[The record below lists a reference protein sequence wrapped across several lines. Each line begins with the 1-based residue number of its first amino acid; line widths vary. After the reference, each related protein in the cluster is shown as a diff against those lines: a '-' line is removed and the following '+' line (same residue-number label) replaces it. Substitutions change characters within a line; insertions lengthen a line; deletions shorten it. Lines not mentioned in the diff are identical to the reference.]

1 MKSLKILMGLLLLS
15 IISFAQYR
23 NVALQAAGL
32 TCSMCSNAINKA
44 LKPLP
49 FIENIDTDLKNNL
62 FMITIKPGTTPD
74 FDLLKKKV
82 EGAGFSVGRM
92 TVEVN
97 FNNLVIS
104 NDTHANIGGK
114 NLHFL
119 KVKDQTLN
127 GWQKIQLVDKPFL
140 VASQYKKLES
150 ATKMPCYI
158 SGVAGN
164 CCPDIKAGERIFHVT
179 I

>member
-1 MKSLKILMGLLLLS
+1 MGLMV
-15 IISFAQYR
+15 IATMSFAQYR

-49 FIENIDTDLKNNL
+49 FVENIDTDLKNNL
-62 FMITIKPGTTPD
+62 FMITIKPGVTPD

-82 EGAGFSVGRM
+82 EDAGFSVGKL

-97 FNNLVIS
+97 FDKLAVT
-104 NDTHANIGGK
+104 NDAHANIGGK

-119 KVKDQTLN
+119 HVKDQTLD
-127 GWQKIQLVDKPFL
+127 GWQKVQLIDRNFV
-140 VASQYKKLES
+140 VASQYKKMQGY
-150 ATKMPCYI
+150 TGMPCYKT
-158 SGVAGN
+158 GVAAA
-164 CCPDIKAGERIFHVT
+164 CCANLKAGERIYHVT